1 MRQIVDVVRE
11 RVSLEQA
18 RVRVHLEWQT
28 RALCSFL
35 AQTVDS
41 PKAAKKLLEVAGQL
55 SLIPQPATQQSA
67 RPVAPAGEVDV
78 VRAGQPP
85 DPGVEIPATAR
96 PGSFERLAAGLGR
109 TR

>member
-1 MRQIVDVVRE
+1 MDVVRE

-41 PKAAKKLLEVAGQL
+41 PKAAKKLLEVAGEL
-55 SLIPQPATQQSA
+55 SLSPQPVTQQSA
-67 RPVAPAGEVDV
+67 RPVAPVVDVEV

-85 DPGVEIPATAR
+85 VPGVEIPATAR
-96 PGSFERLAAGLGR
+96 PGSFERLATGLGR
-109 TR
+109 AR

>member
-11 RVSLEQA
+11 RQSLEQA

-55 SLIPQPATQQSA
+55 SLTPQPATQQSS
-67 RPVAPAGEVDV
+67 RPVAPVTDVKV

-85 DPGVEIPATAR
+85 DPGVEISAAAR
-96 PGSFERLAAGLGR
+96 PGSFERLATGLGR
-109 TR
+109 AR